1 MKETYNYTVIDNVD
15 LDMLVERIN
24 ELIGEG
30 WTPQGGIAIADI
42 GVVTYFQALIRAT
55 H

>member
-1 MKETYNYTVIDNVD
+1 MKETYSYTVIDNID

-30 WTPQGGIAIADI
+30 WTPQA
-42 GVVTYFQALIRAT
+42 VSLSQTSES
-55 H
+55 